1 MSDSEEETFEKA
13 DAGASM
19 VAPVQAG
26 SIRKGAFVVINGFP
40 CKVVD
45 TATSKTGK
53 HGHAKV
59 VITALDIFTGKKMET
74 MSPTTHNLEQP
85 TVTRKTYT
93 LINLDGNI
101 AHLMLDDGSTK
112 EDLNIEDPDLLAS
125 AEKLLEADGEAVV
138 EVLNAMGKE
147 QIMMVKKSSENK

>member
-1 MSDSEEETFEKA
+1 MAESDEETFEST
-13 DAGASM
+13 DAGASLS
-19 VAPVQAG
+19 APIQAG
-26 SIRKGAFVVINGFP
+26 SIRKGSHVVINGFP

-74 MSPTTHNLEQP
+74 MSPTSHNLEQP
-85 TVTRKTYT
+85 TVVRKVYP

-101 AHLMLDDGSTK
+101 AHLLLESSETK
-112 EDLNIEDPDLLAS
+112 EDLNIEDPDMLKTAQD
-125 AEKLLEADGEAVV
+125 LLEKDGEALA
-138 EVLNAMGKE
+138 EVLSSMGKE
-147 QIMMVKKSSENK
+147 QIMAIKKCLGQ